1 MTLTEREKNL
11 LILLLQHERLICSV
25 IADLLQ
31 VSEKTVRNDIKK
43 INANFGKKLVL
54 SSRNGYFI
62 NPEYRSL
69 LTEEVAVLPF
79 QKEKNLKEILHYLF
93 INNGSLFDDVADKFY
108 ISSSTLQQR
117 LTDINDMIKSYSV
130 KFIRKDAKI
139 FIEGSEKDRQRLLAM
154 LIQEEINNN
163 FDTINDLE
171 KFFPNID
178 VTSFRREVYHIIEE
192 ANYYV
197 PEFYESNLL
206 INLLSIFTFDANYQ
220 NQKSYTGKLSKDM
233 EKIASNIA
241 DKFGRKD
248 LQTPIQNSLTGVIKR
263 KKLLASY
270 DNLDEKFVNKI
281 KDIILDVFERNKLKV
296 DLKQFI
302 NVFSLHI
309 YQLILRCRQDKY
321 IPPQAMLSIKDSC
334 FFIYDI
340 AVQIADKLSSVFQ
353 IAIPEFEISL
363 IAIHI
368 GFAIEEAAKP
378 KAENLHLNIA
388 VFFENYTVIEENF
401 LKNINKLIPRHSNC
415 FIVRNAKELYELKNF
430 DLLITTKNIDELLP
444 YTICKISPFINE
456 NDIAKIKEA
465 MSKIIKEKEFGH
477 LTEMLSYYFSSDLF
491 LYTTK
496 IKNRE
501 EAFKVM
507 AKIMKEKGIIDE
519 RFITSLYER
528 EALSST
534 GFMNSFALPHSLE
547 YNAVCSKI
555 FALVNPES
563 IKWGDAQVKIVFLI
577 AISRKDR
584 EKVKPLFDFLT
595 DIMIDEQKIYN
606 LSKAMNFENFM
617 QILLT
622 K

>member
-1 MTLTEREKNL
+1 
-11 LILLLQHERLICSV
+11 
-25 IADLLQ
+25 
-31 VSEKTVRNDIKK
+31 
-43 INANFGKKLVL
+43 
-54 SSRNGYFI
+54 
-62 NPEYRSL
+62 
-69 LTEEVAVLPF
+69 
-79 QKEKNLKEILHYLF
+79 
-93 INNGSLFDDVADKFY
+93 
-108 ISSSTLQQR
+108 
-117 LTDINDMIKSYSV
+117 
-130 KFIRKDAKI
+130 
-139 FIEGSEKDRQRLLAM
+139 
-154 LIQEEINNN
+154 
-163 FDTINDLE
+163 
-171 KFFPNID
+171 
-178 VTSFRREVYHIIEE
+178 
-192 ANYYV
+192 
-197 PEFYESNLL
+197 
-206 INLLSIFTFDANYQ
+206 
-220 NQKSYTGKLSKDM
+220 
-233 EKIASNIA
+233 
-241 DKFGRKD
+241 
-248 LQTPIQNSLTGVIKR
+248 
-263 KKLLASY
+263 
-270 DNLDEKFVNKI
+270 
-281 KDIILDVFERNKLKV
+281 
-296 DLKQFI
+296 
-302 NVFSLHI
+302 
-309 YQLILRCRQDKY
+309 
-321 IPPQAMLSIKDSC
+321 
-334 FFIYDI
+334 
-340 AVQIADKLSSVFQ
+340 
-353 IAIPEFEISL
+353 
-363 IAIHI
+363 
-368 GFAIEEAAKP
+368 
-378 KAENLHLNIA
+378 
-388 VFFENYTVIEENF
+388 
-401 LKNINKLIPRHSNC
+401 
-415 FIVRNAKELYELKNF
+415 VRNAKELYELKNF

-507 AKIMKEKGIIDE
+507 TKIMKEKGIIDE

-595 DIMIDEQKIYN
+595 DIMIDEQKIYK